1 MNHSTRREFLRKS
14 AVLLAATIAGSS
26 FDMKKRQQ
34 LLSFSTLG
42 CPDWSFQQIVGFAA
56 QHGYDGIEI
65 RGIQRELD
73 LERCNEFS
81 NNQNRLATLKIM
93 KQKGLKFVDLGSSA
107 NLHFAGLAERK
118 KNLDEAR
125 RFIDLAHQ
133 LKCPYIRVFPN
144 KFPKGQDRNATMNL
158 IVKGLLELG
167 DHARGSD
174 VTVLMESHGDL
185 VKTDEL
191 EKVMSAARHKHVGMI
206 WDIANM
212 WTVTKEPPAQV
223 YSKLK
228 KYIRHTHIKDAK
240 MVNGKIQYTL
250 LGQGEVPIFE
260 AIDLLTKGG
269 YKGYYGFE
277 WEKLWHPEIAEPEVA
292 LADFA
297 KVMRSH
303 FK

>member
-1 MNHSTRREFLRKS
+1 MNHSTRREFLGKS

-144 KFPKGQDRNATMNL
+144 KFPKGQDRNETIGL
-158 IVKGLLELG
+158 IIKGLTELG
-167 DHARGSD
+167 DHARGSG
-174 VTVLMESHGDL
+174 VSVLMESHGDL
-185 VKTDEL
+185 VRMDDL
-191 EKVMSAARHKHVGMI
+191 EKVMSAAGHKHVGMI
-206 WDIANM
+206 WDITNM

-223 YSKLK
+223 YAKLK

-260 AIDLLTKGG
+260 AIGALSKGG

-292 LADFA
+292 LADYA

>member
-1 MNHSTRREFLRKS
+1 MNHSTRREFLGKS

-81 NNQNRLATLKIM
+81 NNQNRLATIKIM

-107 NLHFAGLAERK
+107 NLHFASLAERK

-144 KFPKGQDRNATMNL
+144 KFPKGQDRNETIGL
-158 IVKGLLELG
+158 IIKGLTELG
-167 DHARGSD
+167 DHARGSG
-174 VTVLMESHGDL
+174 VSVLMESHGDL
-185 VKTDEL
+185 VRMDDL
-191 EKVMSAARHKHVGMI
+191 EKVMSAAGHKHVGMI
-206 WDIANM
+206 WDITNM

-223 YSKLK
+223 YAKLK

-260 AIDLLTKGG
+260 AIDALSKGG

-292 LADFA
+292 LADYA